1 MRRSRTALPF
11 LSAEVRAHRDRAPG
25 GALGGHR
32 GRTGG
37 MPGGPPGRL
46 GGIPG
51 GSVPA
56 RRLWAAI
63 SVLMA
68 LGVNY
73 PHNGLLIIIRPCVIA
88 RRLRGIFQ
96 RDPGRR
102 GGTHGAAGTSP
113 SVPRERVP
121 PSFRGPRGGPGDT
134 GHCTPG
140 PSPPAPRSPR
150 VPRSAAATPPRPSR
164 RDRGRDRCRA
174 PSAAASP
181 GLRCCLRSAAG
192 GAPSPRAPAWCSP
205 SRRAAP
211 AAVTRPTPPGKRRR
225 CGAARNSAPRGVG
238 GKAEG
243 SAQHRHG
250 G

>member
-46 GGIPG
+46 EGIPG

-121 PSFRGPRGGPGDT
+121 PSFRGPRGGRK
-134 GHCTPG
+134 TPG
-140 PSPPAPRSPR
+140 TAPRDPHLPPPALPASPAALPRR
-150 VPRSAAATPPRPSR
+150 L
-164 RDRGRDRCRA
+164 RGRPVGTGAGIAAGRRPPPLLRD
-174 PSAAASP
+174 SAAASARLP
-181 GLRCCLRSAAG
+181 GG
-192 GAPSPRAPAWCSP
+192 PRA
-205 SRRAAP
+205 R
-211 AAVTRPTPPGKRRR
+211 GL
-225 CGAARNSAPRGVG
+225 PRGVH
-238 GKAEG
+238 
-243 SAQHRHG
+243 HRG
-250 G
+250 ERPQQR